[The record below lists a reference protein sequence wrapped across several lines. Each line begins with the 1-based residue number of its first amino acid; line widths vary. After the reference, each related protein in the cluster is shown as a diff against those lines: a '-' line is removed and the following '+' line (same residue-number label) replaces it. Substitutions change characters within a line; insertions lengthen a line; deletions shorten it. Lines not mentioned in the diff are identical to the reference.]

1 MQERA
6 CCKENFAITS
16 ASSERFHRIRILWTA
31 VVIPSVWHCTC
42 CQSGDEFIECLNKFR
57 YERTAWD
64 VLATFHPAPKTSSDL
79 SDHIWSPAQLFEDS
93 CTKLHWHHV
102 VHNLGT
108 ESAVRA
114 FQESEICSLHIP
126 SKDTAN
132 QKGNLKL
139 SMIASLLKA
148 L

>member
-1 MQERA
+1 M
-6 CCKENFAITS
+6 KEPPEMFWQL
-16 ASSERFHRIRILWTA
+16 FIL
-31 VVIPSVWHCTC
+31 H
-42 CQSGDEFIECLNKFR
+42 QK
-57 YERTAWD
+57 
-64 VLATFHPAPKTSSDL
+64 LAQIF
-79 SDHIWSPAQLFEDS
+79 SDHMWSPAQLFEDS

-108 ESAVRA
+108 ESAVSA
-114 FQESEICSLHIP
+114 FQESRICSLHIP

-148 L
+148 LW